1 MWEWKLHTYIWDA
14 AGKWENNVNQYYS
27 FMYIGLKQQKE
38 AEVRGVN
45 VCSLETAGYRK
56 CLLTVHCKSKDQK
69 LLPDLFNEQE
79 YTATSKQWHHILQ
92 YTQENLSIDRLFLSL

>member
-1 MWEWKLHTYIWDA
+1 MWEWKLHTHIWDA

-45 VCSLETAGYRK
+45 VCSLETAG
-56 CLLTVHCKSKDQK
+56 
-69 LLPDLFNEQE
+69 
-79 YTATSKQWHHILQ
+79 
-92 YTQENLSIDRLFLSL
+92 

>member
-1 MWEWKLHTYIWDA
+1 MCRDSVLKGQLTLLTIIDVLFLMWEWKLHTHIWDA

-45 VCSLETAGYRK
+45 VCSLETAG
-56 CLLTVHCKSKDQK
+56 
-69 LLPDLFNEQE
+69 
-79 YTATSKQWHHILQ
+79 
-92 YTQENLSIDRLFLSL
+92 